1 MKNIAIFA
9 NLALIGFAIF
19 LYFDI
24 ETIDTK
30 DIKVIGTF
38 IIVPIIS
45 VFVICCL
52 RFLKAIRSSTGIIF
66 SLRLVLFWFPTES
79 VRHAV

>member
-24 ETIDTK
+24 DTIDTK

-38 IIVPIIS
+38 IIVPILSLI
-45 VFVICCL
+45 VIIESS
-52 RFLKAIRSSTGIIF
+52 LKQKKKS
-66 SLRLVLFWFPTES
+66 ENQ
-79 VRHAV
+79 

>member
-45 VFVICCL
+45 LIVI
-52 RFLKAIRSSTGIIF
+52 IESSMKQKKK
-66 SLRLVLFWFPTES
+66 RED
-79 VRHAV
+79 

>member
-24 ETIDTK
+24 DTIDTK

-38 IIVPIIS
+38 ILVPIIS
-45 VFVICCL
+45 LIVI
-52 RFLKAIRSSTGIIF
+52 IESSIMQKKKGKD
-66 SLRLVLFWFPTES
+66 E
-79 VRHAV
+79 

>member
-24 ETIDTK
+24 DTIDTK

-45 VFVICCL
+45 LIVI
-52 RFLKAIRSSTGIIF
+52 IESSMKQKKK
-66 SLRLVLFWFPTES
+66 RED
-79 VRHAV
+79 